1 MIANPPVL
9 LVTIVLLVVANE
21 RKIPKVPYYG
31 NESSVKSQKTLIF
44 PPGLVTTTPSRC
56 LSQLSGFCPLP
67 EVFKVHQSMSFR
79 RKLKPS
85 ITAGCKPRAN
95 YDFLQIH

>member
-1 MIANPPVL
+1 MHICHKMNSF
-9 LVTIVLLVVANE
+9 ILVVANE

-31 NESSVKSQKTLIF
+31 NQSSVKSQKTLIF

-56 LSQLSGFCPLP
+56 LWQLSGFCPLP
-67 EVFKVHQSMSFR
+67 EVFKVHQNISFR

-85 ITAGCKPRAN
+85 ITAECKPRAN